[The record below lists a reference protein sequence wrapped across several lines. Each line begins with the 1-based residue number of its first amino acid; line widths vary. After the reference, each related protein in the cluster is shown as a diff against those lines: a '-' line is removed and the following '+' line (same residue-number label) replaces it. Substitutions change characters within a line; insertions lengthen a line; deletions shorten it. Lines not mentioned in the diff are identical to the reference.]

1 MKTEEEKR
9 RFQAFKD
16 AVLAWYVANGDVFL
30 LKTNGQLELVEQYL
44 AVKGNMVSNT
54 HSFTYSLTHYY
65 SLTYSLILL
74 LN

>member
-1 MKTEEEKR
+1 MRTPEEKL
-9 RFQAFKD
+9 RFVAFKA
-16 AVLAWYVANGDVFL
+16 AVSAWYEANGDVFL
-30 LKTNGQLELVEQYL
+30 LRDNGQVELVEQYL
-44 AVKGNMVSNT
+44 AIKANMVSNT

>member
-1 MKTEEEKR
+1 MRTEEEKR
-9 RFQAFKD
+9 RFEAFKA
-16 AVLAWYVANGDVFL
+16 AVAAWHEANGDVFL

-44 AVKGNMVSNT
+44 AIKANMVSNT

>member
-1 MKTEEEKR
+1 MRTELEKR
-9 RFQAFKD
+9 RFEAFKA

-30 LKTNGQLELVEQYL
+30 TKSNGQLELVEQYL
-44 AVKGNMVSNT
+44 AIEENMVSNT

>member
-1 MKTEEEKR
+1 MKTPEEKI
-9 RFQAFKD
+9 RFETYKD
-16 AVLAWYVANGDVFL
+16 AVLAWYRANGDVFL
-30 LKTNGQLELVEQYL
+30 TRSNGQVDLVNFYL
-44 AVKGNMVSNT
+44 AIKGNMVSNT